1 MSNIIEVG
9 YGEALQFGVEQ
20 GTYIRIGSRDEIEAL
35 HAENKA
41 LKQQVEQGKRD
52 AVPEDI
58 RKDAERWRAIVAE
71 AERDYVEVPS
81 HEEPYWQRL
90 ECTEAMEEWADAAIA
105 AALKEK

>member
-1 MSNIIEVG
+1 MNVQIDFLKRCKELGLHEGSLFAWLEK
-9 YGEALQFGVEQ
+9 VEQ
-20 GTYIRIGSRDEIEAL
+20 LI
-35 HAENKA
+35 AENEA
-41 LKQQVEQGKRD
+41 LKQQIEQGKRD
-52 AVPEDI
+52 AVPEEL

-105 AALKEK
+105 AAPKQEK

>member
-1 MSNIIEVG
+1 MSLLTDEEVKEIRLRVPAVCTHVDLIRHTEKFIESK
-9 YGEALQFGVEQ
+9 LEQ
-20 GTYIRIGSRDEIEAL
+20 SKL
-35 HAENKA
+35 
-41 LKQQVEQGKRD
+41 D

>member
-1 MSNIIEVG
+1 MSTPNFEGRELTQQECYQAG
-9 YGEALQFGVEQ
+9 Y
-20 GTYIRIGSRDEIEAL
+20 
-35 HAENKA
+35 
-41 LKQQVEQGKRD
+41 EQGKRD

-105 AALKEK
+105 AAPAMVHITMKEK

>member
-1 MSNIIEVG
+1 MNMTTVPSDKLKE
-9 YGEALQFGVEQ
+9 LQ
-20 GTYIRIGSRDEIEAL
+20 
-35 HAENKA
+35 AENAA

-90 ECTEAMEEWADAAIA
+90 ECTEAMEEWADAAITA
-105 AALKEK
+105 APKQEK

>member
-1 MSNIIEVG
+1 MSNPQIDFLVRCR
-9 YGEALQFGVEQ
+9 ALGLEK
-20 GTYIRIGSRDEIEAL
+20 GKLSDWLDEIEAL
-35 HAENKA
+35 RTENEA

-105 AALKEK
+105 AAPKQEK